1 LIFLIEVSTLKIN
14 YSYLLN
20 GEIVMKIKTGSV
32 HRESI
37 VEKKYSN
44 ILQNATLKKCS
55 DYSNFYFKS
64 TAGGLFLSQQEKNQ
78 LKIRIKEEARDIS
91 KLEED
96 NKSSLLNYLEDL
108 ILSQGNYEFIIPYH
122 FIAQNLEIDLNSN
135 ISRYENTHHLGV
147 LGTVN
152 EILSE

>member
-1 LIFLIEVSTLKIN
+1 
-14 YSYLLN
+14 
-20 GEIVMKIKTGSV
+20 MKIKTGSV
-32 HRESI
+32 SRKSV

-44 ILQNATLKKCS
+44 ILKNDTLKKCS

-64 TAGGLFLSQQEKNQ
+64 TAGGLFLPQEKKNE
-78 LKIRIKEEARDIS
+78 LKLKIKEEAKDIS

-122 FIAQNLEIDLNSN
+122 FVTQSLGVELNDD
-135 ISRYENTHHLGV
+135 ILRYENTHHLGV

-152 EILSE
+152 EILNE